1 MASRVIWHGDAVFNV
16 FKSKAARQVRAASIF
31 LMMDIKQS
39 LTRTPGPPGAAEGE
53 VPHWRTRQ
61 LHDSMTWEV
70 VGLRGRVGPDH
81 TNKYGVYL
89 ELGTSRPNGAPRP
102 FLRPALARNRARL
115 LKIMSKQ

>member
-1 MASRVIWHGDAVFNV
+1 MPSRVTWHGDAVLKL

-31 LMMDIKQS
+31 LMMDIKRD
-39 LTRTPGPPGAAEGE
+39 LNRTQGPPGAAEGE
-53 VPHWRTRQ
+53 VPRWRTRQ

-81 TNKYGVYL
+81 TNEYGIYQ
-89 ELGTSRPNGAPRP
+89 ELGTSTLAPRP
-102 FLRPALARNRARL
+102 FMRPGLARNRARL